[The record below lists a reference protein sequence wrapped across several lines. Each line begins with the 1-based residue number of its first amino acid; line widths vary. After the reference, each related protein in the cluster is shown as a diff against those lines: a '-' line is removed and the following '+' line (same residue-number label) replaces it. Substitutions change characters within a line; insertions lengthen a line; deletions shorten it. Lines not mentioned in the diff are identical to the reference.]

1 MEDGRWSE
9 GVVGGWLL
17 LFEERLGGRLL
28 LLLLFEERLGG
39 RLLLLLLFEWVVDGR
54 MMLFDWMVLEGL
66 LLVGW
71 VDKFL
76 DDITNDRM
84 HEEFAVVE
92 RSLVVFFTF
101 DLALSTIRVL
111 VVVVDSNQTSES
123 VKALMQTT
131 DPLVGEVKMKW

>member
-1 MEDGRWSE
+1 MEDERWSE

-28 LLLLFEERLGG
+28 LLL
-39 RLLLLLLFEWVVDGR
+39 FEWVVDGR
-54 MMLFDWMVLEGL
+54 MMLFDWMVLGGL

-84 HEEFAVVE
+84 HEKFAVVE
-92 RSLVVFFTF
+92 CPLVVFFTF
-101 DLALSTIRVL
+101 DPALSTVRVL
-111 VVVVDSNQTSES
+111 VVVVNSNQTSES